1 MYMQVYNVVYFMINL
16 GLMLLKGFIIVYMY
30 ILFLLQIK
38 IWLEMNI
45 ERVKQQYNKELE
57 EKEEE
62 MEEFRY
68 FMQKKVSLIFVVK
81 LQLFF
86 FVKIIDR
93 LGILCIKN

>member
-38 IWLEMNI
+38 IRLEMNI

-81 LQLFF
+81 IDVFF
-86 FVKIIDR
+86 FGKVIDR